1 MARHS
6 ASFFSFCLAFCIRA
20 ASIPCW
26 VQHFYVYAFWASPG
40 YLLVMLL
47 AHIIIRPAFGVCHH
61 PHPGVQKG

>member
-6 ASFFSFCLAFCIRA
+6 ASFFSFCLAFCIQA
-20 ASIPCW
+20 ASISCW

-40 YLLVMLL
+40 YLLVVLL
-47 AHIIIRPAFGVCHH
+47 AHIIIQPAFGVCHH